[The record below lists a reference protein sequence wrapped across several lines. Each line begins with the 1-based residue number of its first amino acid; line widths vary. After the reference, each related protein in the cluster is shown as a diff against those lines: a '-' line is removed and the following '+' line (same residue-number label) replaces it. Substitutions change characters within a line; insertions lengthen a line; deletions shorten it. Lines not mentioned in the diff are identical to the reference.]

1 MKRNL
6 SKVQVIQLVA
16 DRAAEFYRAQSLARR
31 LKMRLS
37 REYGAFFQ
45 ARGEPD
51 PKSRRI
57 DPSNPMYDAVI
68 AYTADTYELYQK
80 ALRAKH
86 NAKRAMESA
95 IRAMIGPAV
104 DLEPPLA
111 PSPLPPMPLR
121 RTTATGETLQ

>member
-1 MKRNL
+1 
-6 SKVQVIQLVA
+6 
-16 DRAAEFYRAQSLARR
+16 
-31 LKMRLS
+31 
-37 REYGAFFQ
+37 
-45 ARGEPD
+45 
-51 PKSRRI
+51 
-57 DPSNPMYDAVI
+57 MYDAVI

>member
-1 MKRNL
+1 MRKPTKKQL
-6 SKVQVIQLVA
+6 IQQVA
-16 DRAAEFYRAQSLARR
+16 ERAAEYYLAQAMARR
-31 LKMRLS
+31 MKMRLN
-37 REYGAFFQ
+37 REYGAFFM

-51 PKSRRI
+51 PNSRRI
-57 DPSNPMYDAVI
+57 DPSNPMYEAVI
-68 AYTADTYELYQK
+68 AYTAGTYDLYQK